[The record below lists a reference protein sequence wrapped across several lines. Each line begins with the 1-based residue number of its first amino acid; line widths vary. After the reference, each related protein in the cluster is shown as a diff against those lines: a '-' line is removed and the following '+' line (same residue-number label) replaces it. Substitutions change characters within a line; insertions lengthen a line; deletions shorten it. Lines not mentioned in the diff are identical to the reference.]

1 MASSGMIDFFHPPLV
16 CISSASGSSESI
28 AAGKQSPVYRLESSN
43 RISQLPP
50 EIQDEIFSLLGPATL
65 EAARA
70 VCLAWRTRI
79 SSNRWILRK
88 ALRGS
93 IPESR
98 SWDNAL
104 EELSLLKKQLRVAEG
119 THDDI
124 GKARYTRHT
133 SHFIFP
139 EQPQVGE
146 GDQPA
151 RISSLFACPATVA
164 CLPFGRLIAFVI
176 RSVSTVR
183 AATDFNYTLMLFH
196 IFRSG
201 QPALVAAVPC
211 PEKKGAPSEIKIL
224 EITGER
230 LLSCKIEVTFPVH
243 DTLSMTRSRD
253 TDVSLEKERAP
264 RALGYV
270 GSLLLIQRPAFG
282 KEQSPFELPGSLSF
296 GAGLIEV
303 GCERSSP
310 PTESL
315 VDNKVDILL
324 YTQPRIG
331 DEGGRCPELY
341 SPVAEP
347 WPVENPRWTV
357 LEAFA
362 SATDF
367 LNIRMQHNAYFLAKH
382 EPTDCLFLVHISGPS
397 STNSHQDYLTQH
409 GSPGQSLGS
418 VTPLVLLSPPYRNC
432 TLRNLTIASKI
443 HVAHNPELLNR
454 RVAIIWQ
461 NPASTR
467 PVLFF
472 YDIPLSVVDCTYSE
486 EHRCKAEKVIWP
498 KTSEQYMPSE
508 SVGLPLPDPGPSPR
522 QFGVPKIYGKRIS
535 SLRPGLGGLHLSMGD
550 RASAIFKES
559 HDQLGERAFAG
570 GIKLPEDGHQQ
581 CLVWGPSR
589 VSESATIGLQLLS
602 FNFAREFFYH
612 DYMCWHFKW
621 GAGRQHFARGLL
633 GNCPCPLHDKVFRVT
648 LPNELELE
656 RTGTSGSPPSSGFSS
671 WLPRGRSSS
680 DNAEGLNVSITLVES
695 PAQIQARERYERE
708 SSALYKQVEK
718 ENKENAKALRDRG
731 YRFRISL
738 DDPSVAQYSWWSLWQ
753 NATT

>member
-1 MASSGMIDFFHPPLV
+1 MASSEMIDFFHPPLV

-28 AAGKQSPVYRLESSN
+28 AADKQSPVYCLESSN

-79 SSNRWILRK
+79 SSSRWILRK
-88 ALRGS
+88 ALRDS

-98 SWDNAL
+98 RWDNAL
-104 EELSLLKKQLRVAEG
+104 EELSHLKKQLRVAEG
-119 THDDI
+119 THDDTA
-124 GKARYTRHT
+124 KARYTRHS
-133 SHFIFP
+133 SHFIFPP

-146 GDQPA
+146 GDRPA
-151 RISSLFACPATVA
+151 RISSLFARPTTVA
-164 CLPFGRLIAFVI
+164 CLPFGHLIAFLI

-183 AATDFNYTLMLFH
+183 AATNFNYTLMLFH

-243 DTLSMTRSRD
+243 DTIPLTRSRD
-253 TDVSLEKERAP
+253 TDVSLGKERAH

-310 PTESL
+310 RTESL
-315 VDNKVDILL
+315 VDNKADILIH
-324 YTQPRIG
+324 TQPRIG

-347 WPVENPRWTV
+347 WPVGNPRWTV

-362 SATDF
+362 SATDS
-367 LNIRMQHNAYFLAKH
+367 LNIRIQYNAYFLAKH
-382 EPTDCLFLVHISGPS
+382 EPTDRLFLVHISGPS
-397 STNSHQDYLTQH
+397 STNSRQDYLTQH
-409 GSPGQSLGS
+409 GSPGQSLKS

-443 HVAHNPELLNR
+443 QVAHNPELLKR

-467 PVLFF
+467 PVLFI

-486 EHRCKAEKVIWP
+486 LHRCKAEKIIWP
-498 KTSEQYMPSE
+498 ETSEQYMASE
-508 SVGLPLPDPGPSPR
+508 SVGLRLPDPGPSPR
-522 QFGVPKIYGKRIS
+522 QFGVPKTYGKRIS
-535 SLRPGLGGLHLSMGD
+535 SLRPGLGGLHWSIGD
-550 RASAIFKES
+550 RASAIIKES
-559 HDQLGERAFAG
+559 HDQLGERAFVG
-570 GIKLPEDGHQQ
+570 GLKLPEDGHQQ

-621 GAGRQHFARGLL
+621 QAGRQHFARGLL
-633 GNCPCPLHDKVFRVT
+633 GNCPCPLHDKVFHVT
-648 LPNELELE
+648 MPHEMELI
-656 RTGTSGSPPSSGFSS
+656 RTGTSRSPASGFSS
-671 WLPRGRSSS
+671 WLLRGQSSS
-680 DNAEGLNVSITLVES
+680 DNGEGLDLSITLVES

-708 SSALYKQVEK
+708 SSALDKQVEK
-718 ENKENAKALRDRG
+718 ENNENAKALRDQR
-731 YRFRISL
+731 YRFRITL
-738 DDPSVAQYSWWSLWQ
+738 DDPSVAQYSWRNLWG
-753 NATT
+753 NVTT